1 MGSRQHPHLLPFA
14 LNLVRNTVLRFGI
27 RPITEEYQSEASCHS
42 RISLLAYVLGV
53 IATFLCYLLPFSF
66 FSLPTLLVVCAT
78 TSCLYALLIRVFC
91 PLLINYTHSSP
102 SNDEPQRT
110 HIPPLYLENLNCA
123 YGLGVVFGL
132 GVAIFLQSSNQPVP
146 KATWPFGLYLCFLT
160 FFHWSEF
167 FVVSLTKPEAISVD
181 LYMLNHSP
189 EYLLAAAA
197 SFIEYAL
204 EVWLW
209 PAKSTSFAF
218 INLIGLFLCLSG
230 EVLRKVA
237 MFTAARNFSHVVQHV
252 RTTEHHLVRH
262 GVYGWFRHPAYVGWF
277 YWSIGTQLLL
287 LNPICSIVY
296 PLAAYAFFRDRIDG
310 EEASL
315 IRFFGDAYR
324 RYQREV
330 GTGLPFIRGHLS
342 NGM

>member
-1 MGSRQHPHLLPFA
+1 ML
-14 LNLVRNTVLRFGI
+14 LRFGI
-27 RPITEEYQSEASCHS
+27 RRITGDYQGETFCHS
-42 RISLLAYVLGV
+42 LISLVSFVLGV
-53 IATFLCYLLPFSF
+53 IASFLCYLLPFPF
-66 FSLPTLLVVCAT
+66 FSLQTLLEVCIA
-78 TSCLYALLIRVFC
+78 TSCFYVFLTRVFS
-91 PLLINYTHSSP
+91 PFLINYAHPSV
-102 SNDEPQRT
+102 SNDRSQRT
-110 HIPPLYLENLNCA
+110 HIPALYLENLNCA
-123 YGLGVVFGL
+123 YGLGIVFGL
-132 GVAIFLQSSNQPVP
+132 GVAVFLQSSTQPVP

-167 FVVSLTKPEAISVD
+167 FVVTLTKPEAISVD

-189 EYLLAAAA
+189 EYLTAAAA

-204 EVWLW
+204 EIWLW

-218 INLIGLFLCLSG
+218 VNLLGLSLCIFG

-252 RTTEHHLVRH
+252 RDTEHQLVRH

-277 YWSIGTQLLL
+277 YWSLGTQLLL
-287 LNPICSIVY
+287 LNPICSIFY
-296 PLAAYAFFRDRIDG
+296 PLAAYTFFKGRIDS

-342 NGM
+342 DGYMP